1 MSATGVMR
9 LRRGIQSEFTSLA
22 EWVREKTLFDL
33 ISSID
38 FFKNYITGRCFRRW
52 HKVGVWPKRLEITR
66 R

>member
-9 LRRGIQSEFTSLA
+9 LRRGIQSEFMSLS

-33 ISSID
+33 ISRID

-52 HKVGVWPKRLEITR
+52 HKVGVQP
-66 R
+66 